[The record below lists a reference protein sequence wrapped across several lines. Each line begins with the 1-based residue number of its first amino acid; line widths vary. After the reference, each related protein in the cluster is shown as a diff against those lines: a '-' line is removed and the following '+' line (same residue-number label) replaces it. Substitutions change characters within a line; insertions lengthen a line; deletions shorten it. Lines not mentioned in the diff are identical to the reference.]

1 MNNWSNP
8 SLAPYV
14 PTPEEVVRQML
25 ILADVKPG
33 EKVYDL
39 GCGDGRILVI
49 AAQEFD
55 AEAVGVELNMERV
68 KIGREKVS
76 SLGLD
81 KKVKIFYGDVFDV
94 DISPADVV
102 TLYLTTSANEKL
114 KPKLE
119 KELRVGTRVV
129 SHDFTMPGWKL
140 VKMDK
145 VQEDYRTHMI
155 YLYYR

>member
-1 MNNWSNP
+1 MLT
-8 SLAPYV
+8 LA
-14 PTPEEVVRQML
+14 E
-25 ILADVKPG
+25 VKPG

-49 AAQEFD
+49 AAQEFG
-55 AEAVGVELNMERV
+55 AEAIGVELNLERV
-68 KIGREKVS
+68 KLGREKVS

-81 KKVKIFYGDVFDV
+81 GKVKIFYGNIFDL

-102 TLYLTTSANEKL
+102 TLYLTTSANERL

-145 VQEDYRTHMI
+145 VQEDYRVHTI
-155 YLYYR
+155 YLYNR